1 MIKTIYTKNGDMY
14 LIDTTTFYKWHNE
27 REETYILYNGD
38 IFKAIKHNEG
48 GRIIQNITTK
58 QYLKISWGLFNCL
71 YKFKTEAEATEKK
84 RQTKNLYILK
94 EIERLNDYNGEGVN
108 FYTYGEKLKPYNAT
122 RTREK
127 TEKPF

>member
-14 LIDTTTFYKWHNE
+14 LIDTNIFYKWHNE

-58 QYLKISWGLFNCL
+58 QYFKISWGLYNCL

-84 RQTKNLYILK
+84 KQTKNLYILK
-94 EIERLNDYNGEGVN
+94 EIERLNDYNGEGILN
-108 FYTYGEKLKPYNAT
+108 YTYGEKLKPYNT
-122 RTREK
+122 KRTREK

>member
-1 MIKTIYTKNGDMY
+1 MY
-14 LIDTTTFYKWHNE
+14 LIDTNIFYKWHIE

-48 GRIIQNITTK
+48 VRIIQNITTK
-58 QYLKISWGLFNCL
+58 QHFKISWGLYNCL
-71 YKFKTEAEATEKK
+71 YKFKTDEEATEKK
-84 RQTKNLYILK
+84 KQTKNLYILK

-108 FYTYGEKLKPYNAT
+108 FYTYGEKLKPYNAK

-127 TEKPF
+127 TF